1 MGQPGYFSCG
11 GCGWMFKESD
21 QAEVR
26 MFQEHDCEHTTED
39 DYCDLLAKVTLDMK
53 KEMGNNGL

>member
-1 MGQPGYFSCG
+1 
-11 GCGWMFKESD
+11 MFKEND

-39 DYCDLLAKVTLDMK
+39 DYCDLLAKVTLDMER
-53 KEMGNNGL
+53 EMGHHGS

>member
-1 MGQPGYFSCG
+1 
-11 GCGWMFKESD
+11 MFKEND

-39 DYCDLLAKVTLDMK
+39 DYCDLLAKVTLDMD
-53 KEMGNNGL
+53 KELSNNGS

>member
-11 GCGWMFKESD
+11 GCGWMFKEND

-39 DYCDLLAKVTLDMK
+39 DYVNLLEKVTLDMK
-53 KEMGNNGL
+53 KEMGDNG